1 MVGAPNKTQIGTG
14 PGPWLAIGTTLVSKA
29 FGKLKT
35 RVQRLARLFGLSL
48 LIVGASEALITLDM
62 DRRLPA
68 SVGYLVKS
76 GNEYLVAWRTHD
88 DNQLRAYRFV
98 TLSEAL
104 DHARRLKLRPGRTQP
119 SIRFQRLWLKKTAS
133 AVEMHWKTPRSPQP
147 NRLTF
152 RNAVDAKYF
161 FDSFEF
167 GAYTFSPFG
176 HAILLLPRR

>member
-1 MVGAPNKTQIGTG
+1 MKQ
-14 PGPWLAIGTTLVSKA
+14 
-29 FGKLKT
+29 
-35 RVQRLARLFGLSL
+35 RVQNLARLFGMSL
-48 LIVGASEALITLDM
+48 LIVGVSEALITLDK
-62 DRRLPA
+62 DRRWPA

-88 DNQLRAYRFV
+88 DNQLRAYRFAN
-98 TLSEAL
+98 LPEAL
-104 DHARRLKLRPGRTQP
+104 EHARRLKLRPGRTQP
-119 SIRFQRLWLKKTAS
+119 SIAFQRLWLKKAG
-133 AVEMHWKTPRSPQP
+133 AGVEMHWKTPRSHLA

-152 RNAVDAKYF
+152 HSAVDAKYF